1 MDRRKVTRI
10 GRWLGG
16 VLLLVCLVLPVSQCE
31 KQRVVIENGKL
42 ESRSETPSTYKV
54 LYPTDYIDLSDIGGV
69 VALVSYT
76 WPVLAALAYFATRRR
91 NARRFVSFFEALLCI
106 GSGWVIYELGSIG
119 RRMIG
124 GYVGLVAVTI
134 YCLATLP
141 DCWTVLRELK
151 AKVWSRRFPQDR
163 PEAADR

>member
-10 GRWLGG
+10 GRRLGG

-31 KQRVVIENGKL
+31 NNRIVIQNGKL
-42 ESRSETPSTYKV
+42 DLRSETPPTYKI
-54 LYPTDYIDLSDIGGV
+54 LYPTDHVDLHEPIGV
-69 VALVSYT
+69 VVLVSYT
-76 WPVLAALAYFATRRR
+76 WPVLAALAYFATGRRT
-91 NARRFVSFFEALLCI
+91 AGRFVSFFEALLCI
-106 GSGWVIYELGSIG
+106 GSAWVIYELGTVG

-141 DCWTVLRELK
+141 DCWAVLRELK
-151 AKVWSRRFPQDR
+151 ARVWSRRLQEDH
-163 PEAADR
+163 

>member
-1 MDRRKVTRI
+1 MDRPKVTRI

-31 KQRVVIENGKL
+31 NQRLVMENGKL
-42 ESRSETPSTYKV
+42 EARSETPPTYKV
-54 LYPTDYIDLSDIGGV
+54 LYPTDYIGLSDVGGV

-76 WPVLAALAYFATRRR
+76 WPVLAAAVYFATRRR
-91 NARRFVSFFEALLCI
+91 TVRRVLPFFEALLCI
-106 GSGWVIYELGSIG
+106 GSAWVIYELGTVG

-124 GYVGLVAVTI
+124 AYVGLVAVTI

-141 DCWTVLRELK
+141 DCWAVLRELK
-151 AKVWSRRFPQDR
+151 ARVWSRRLQEDC
-163 PEAADR
+163 

>member
-1 MDRRKVTRI
+1 MDRPKVTRI

-16 VLLLVCLVLPVSQCE
+16 ALLLACLVLPVSQGE
-31 KQRVVIENGKL
+31 NQRVVMENGKL
-42 ESRSETPSTYKV
+42 EARSETPPTYKV
-54 LYPTDYIDLSDIGGV
+54 LYPTNFIGLSDIGGL

-76 WPVLAALAYFATRRR
+76 WPVMAAVIYFATRKRT
-91 NARRFVSFFEALLCI
+91 ARRSVSLFAALLCL
-106 GSGWVIYELGSIG
+106 GSAWVIYELGSLA

-151 AKVWSRRFPQDR
+151 ARVWSRHLQEDC
-163 PEAADR
+163 

>member
-1 MDRRKVTRI
+1 
-10 GRWLGG
+10 
-16 VLLLVCLVLPVSQCE
+16 LLLLCLALPVSQCE
-31 KQRVVIENGKL
+31 NQQVVMENGKL
-42 ESRSETPSTYKV
+42 AARSEMPPTYKV
-54 LYPTDYIDLSDIGGV
+54 LYPTDYIGLSDVGGV

-76 WPVLAALAYFATRRR
+76 WPVLAAAVYFATRRR
-91 NARRFVSFFEALLCI
+91 TARRFVSLFEALLCL
-106 GSGWVIYELGSIG
+106 GSAWVIYELGSLG

-151 AKVWSRRFPQDR
+151 ARVWSRRLQEDC
-163 PEAADR
+163 

>member
-1 MDRRKVTRI
+1 MDRPKVTRI

-31 KQRVVIENGKL
+31 NNRIVIQNGKL
-42 ESRSETPSTYKV
+42 DLRSETPPTYKI
-54 LYPTDYIDLSDIGGV
+54 LYPTDHVDLHEPIGV
-69 VALVSYT
+69 VVLVSYT
-76 WPVLAALAYFATRRR
+76 WPVLAAVLYFATRRR
-91 NARRFVSFFEALLCI
+91 AARRVLPFFEALLCI
-106 GSGWVIYELGSIG
+106 GSAWVICALGSLG

-151 AKVWSRRFPQDR
+151 ARVWSRRLQEDH
-163 PEAADR
+163 

>member
-1 MDRRKVTRI
+1 MDRRKVRRI

-16 VLLLVCLVLPVSQCE
+16 VLLLLCLVLPVSQCE
-31 KQRVVIENGKL
+31 NQRVVMENGKL
-42 ESRSETPSTYKV
+42 EARSETQPTYKV
-54 LYPTDYIDLSDIGGV
+54 LYPTDYIHLSDSGGV
-69 VALVSYT
+69 VVLVSYT

-91 NARRFVSFFEALLCI
+91 TAGRFVSFFEALLCI
-106 GSGWVIYELGSIG
+106 GSAWVIYELGTVG

-151 AKVWSRRFPQDR
+151 AIVRCRRLEEDR
-163 PEAADR
+163 